1 MAFDFFSKVR
11 DGLAKTRAA
20 LVDRITEA
28 VSGSATLDEDTLE
41 EIEAILI
48 DADTGI
54 DTAVDVVESIRE
66 RARDYPEEPI
76 LDLLGKELTSIVAA
90 GGNTTH
96 NGGVAASET
105 GASAGAGIL
114 PEVILVVGV
123 NGVGKTTTVGKI
135 AHLLAA
141 DGKKVMIA
149 ACDTFRA
156 AASQQLGVWAER
168 AGAQLVGS
176 REGAD
181 PAAVAFDALESA
193 RARGI
198 DVLLVDTAGRLHTK
212 VNLMEELKKIGRTL
226 SKQEG
231 GPHQTLLVV
240 DATTGQNALAQAR
253 QFHEAIGLTGL
264 ALTKLDGTAKGGIV
278 FALCR
283 ELKLPVRYIG
293 VGEGADDLQPFDGV
307 EFVQALLE
315 PETDDG

>member
-1 MAFDFFSKVR
+1 MAFFSKVR
-11 DGLAKTRAA
+11 DGLARTRAA
-20 LVDRITEA
+20 LVDRITEV
-28 VSGSATLDEDTLE
+28 VSGSPTLDEDILE

-48 DADTGI
+48 DADTGV
-54 DTAVDVVESIRE
+54 DTAVEVVESIRE
-66 RARDYPEEPI
+66 RARDNPEEPI
-76 LDLLGKELTSIVAA
+76 LDLLGKELTRIVGASDD
-90 GGNTTH
+90 TTDD
-96 NGGVAASET
+96 GSVAASPT
-105 GASAGAGIL
+105 GAAAGIL

-168 AGAQLVGS
+168 TGAQLVGS

-226 SKQEG
+226 SKQDG

-253 QFHEAIGLTGL
+253 QFHEAVGLTGL

-283 ELKLPVRYIG
+283 ELRLPVRYIG

-307 EFVQALLE
+307 EFVQALLQ
-315 PETDDG
+315 PETDSN

>member
-1 MAFDFFSKVR
+1 MAFFNKVR
-11 DGLAKTRAA
+11 DGLARTRAA
-20 LVDRITEA
+20 LVDRITEV
-28 VSGSATLDEDTLE
+28 VSGSASLDEDTLE

-48 DADTGI
+48 DADTGV
-54 DTAVDVVESIRE
+54 DTAVKVVESIRE
-66 RARDYPEEPI
+66 RARDNPEEPI
-76 LDLLGKELTSIVAA
+76 LDLLGKELTRIVGADDGTADDGSGSDGGPAA
-90 GGNTTH
+90 G
-96 NGGVAASET
+96 V
-105 GASAGAGIL
+105 L

-123 NGVGKTTTVGKI
+123 NGVGKTTTVGKM

-141 DGKKVMIA
+141 EGKKVMIA

-168 AGAQLVGS
+168 TGAQLVGS

-198 DVLLVDTAGRLHTK
+198 DVLIVDTAGRLHTK

-226 SKQEG
+226 SKQDG

-253 QFHEAIGLTGL
+253 QFHEAVGLTGL

-293 VGEGADDLQPFDGV
+293 VGEGVDDLQPFDGV
-307 EFVQALLE
+307 EFVQALLA
-315 PETDDG
+315 PESSTEAG

>member
-1 MAFDFFSKVR
+1 LAFFSKVR
-11 DGLAKTRAA
+11 DGLARTRAA
-20 LVDRITEA
+20 LVDRITEV
-28 VSGSATLDEDTLE
+28 VSGSQTLDEDTLE

-48 DADTGI
+48 EADTGV
-54 DTAVDVVESIRE
+54 DTAVEVVESIRE
-66 RARDYPEEPI
+66 RARDNPEEPI
-76 LDLLGKELTSIVAA
+76 LDLLGKELTRIVAT
-90 GGNTTH
+90 GGDSTH
-96 NGGVAASET
+96 DGSVAASDG
-105 GASAGAGIL
+105 GAAASNP

-141 DGKKVMIA
+141 DGKKVMVA

-156 AASQQLGVWAER
+156 AASQQLGVWAQR
-168 AGAQLVGS
+168 SGAQLVGS

-181 PAAVAFDALESA
+181 PAAVAFDALEAA

-226 SKQEG
+226 SKQDG

-253 QFHEAIGLTGL
+253 QFHEAVGLTGL

-283 ELKLPVRYIG
+283 ELKLPVKYIG

>member
-1 MAFDFFSKVR
+1 LAFFSKVR
-11 DGLAKTRAA
+11 DGLARTRAA
-20 LVDRITEA
+20 LVDRITEV
-28 VSGSATLDEDTLE
+28 VSGSKTLDEDTLE

-48 DADTGI
+48 EADTGV
-54 DTAVDVVESIRE
+54 DTAVEVVESIRE
-66 RARDYPEEPI
+66 RARDNPEEPI
-76 LDLLGKELTSIVAA
+76 LDLLGKELTRIVAT
-90 GGNTTH
+90 GGDSTH
-96 NGGVAASET
+96 DGSVAASDG
-105 GASAGAGIL
+105 GAAASNP

-141 DGKKVMIA
+141 DGKKVMVA

-156 AASQQLGVWAER
+156 AASQQLGVWAQR
-168 AGAQLVGS
+168 SGAQLVGS

-181 PAAVAFDALESA
+181 PAAVAFDALEAA

-226 SKQEG
+226 SKQDG

-253 QFHEAIGLTGL
+253 QFHEAVGLTGL

-283 ELKLPVRYIG
+283 ELKLPVKYIG